1 MNRFHILAFSFVF
14 LFLCNSCEKDEY
26 YIEELVNVVS
36 DEEYEIV
43 GKIRIKV
50 SKYMNQSGSGYVQ
63 GADSYGDFLFQFH
76 NANAA
81 VNIYN
86 LKEKEFVG
94 TVELIA
100 NKSNHCNNASFSSI
114 FYNETDEFPL
124 LYVSGDSGSYNH
136 VQVYRIIKVGASF
149 TFVQIQEI
157 TLPKA
162 TKENNLYWSGVV
174 MDNDNICMYIYANT
188 NGAQIAKLNIPD
200 INQKE
205 VVLMDD
211 DILEHYTL
219 EKFTHQQ
226 GAVIHKG
233 MMYVFDGVPQ
243 WGDTNYLRIIDLKN
257 KDDFAKINIT
267 EKGLKAEPEGAF
279 IYKDVLYCA
288 TNNSGIYKVK
298 LDFLE

>member
-1 MNRFHILAFSFVF
+1 MSRLFILAFSFAF
-14 LFLCNSCEKDEY
+14 LFIFNSCDKDEY
-26 YIEELVNVVS
+26 FIEELVNVVA

-43 GKIRIKV
+43 GKIGIKI
-50 SKYMNQSGSGYVQ
+50 SKYMDQSAGGYVQ
-63 GADSYGDFLFQFH
+63 GAACYGDYLFQFLDS
-76 NANAA
+76 NTA

-86 LKEKEFVG
+86 LRKKDYVE
-94 TVELIA
+94 TVEMVPI
-100 NKSNHCNNASFSSI
+100 KSNHCNNASFSSF
-114 FYNETDEFPL
+114 FYNGTDEFPL
-124 LYVSGDSGSYNH
+124 LYVSGDSSSYNH
-136 VQVYRIIKVGASF
+136 VQVYRIIKVGDSF

-162 TKENNLYWSGVV
+162 TKENNLYWSGVIL
-174 MDNDNICMYIYANT
+174 DNDNNCMYIYANS

-205 VVLMDD
+205 VVLTDE
-211 DILEHYTL
+211 DIMEQYTL

-226 GAVIHKG
+226 GAVIYKG

-243 WGDTNYLRIIDLKN
+243 WGDTNYLRIIDLERKEN
-257 KDDFAKINIT
+257 FATINIT
-267 EKGLKAEPEGAF
+267 EKGLKREPEGAF
-279 IYKDVLYCA
+279 MWNDILYCA